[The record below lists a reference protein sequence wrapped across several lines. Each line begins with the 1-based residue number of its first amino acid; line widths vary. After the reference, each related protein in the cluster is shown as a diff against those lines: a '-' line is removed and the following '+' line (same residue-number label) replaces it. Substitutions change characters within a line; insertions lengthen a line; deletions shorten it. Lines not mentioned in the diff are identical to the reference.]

1 MLPGGAP
8 CVVQLFLKA
17 LYSLKEISDAKLAY
31 GQLFCVRSTSDKL
44 LNPPRKS
51 CFCAFSER
59 LPENIRKRSGEMLF
73 RKGREGLQKKRD
85 NFFFR
90 KQYITQGKNSQ
101 EKAGRIRRKRSGKNN
116 TTEKNKAVCGGR
128 ACWRDMV
135 SYEPEIEGGGSC
147 RKQKNKGAENKK
159 ASARGIFSERK
170 GLPLSLG
177 NGRRRKLHEGQC
189 FISLFASVTPKS
201 FPG

>member
-51 CFCAFSER
+51 FFCAFSDR
-59 LPENIRKRSGEMLF
+59 LPENMRKRSGEMLF
-73 RKGREGLQKKRD
+73 RKGREGLQKKRE

-101 EKAGRIRRKRSGKNN
+101 EKAGRIRRKRSEKNN
-116 TTEKNKAVCGGR
+116 TTEKTKRCAGEGRVGAIWFPTSPNSREAVPAGNRRTKGQKTR
-128 ACWRDMV
+128 RHPLVAYSRREKV
-135 SYEPEIEGGGSC
+135 C
-147 RKQKNKGAENKK
+147 RFPWETVGAESSTK
-159 ASARGIFSERK
+159 ANA
-170 GLPLSLG
+170 
-177 NGRRRKLHEGQC
+177 
-189 FISLFASVTPKS
+189 LFLCLLL
-201 FPG
+201 